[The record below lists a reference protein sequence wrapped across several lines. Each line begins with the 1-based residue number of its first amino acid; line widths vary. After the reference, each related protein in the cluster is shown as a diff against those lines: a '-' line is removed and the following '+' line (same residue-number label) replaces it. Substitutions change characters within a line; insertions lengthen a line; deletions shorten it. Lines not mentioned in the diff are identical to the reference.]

1 MNADPQSSPSTI
13 SAAADAAAL
22 QLNVDT
28 LSQVSNGGQGESFLD
43 GMGAMDFSYTSSERG
58 GADGAAAFSIE
69 GDKVMGLN
77 LVLLRNYSNVCGG
90 EVGCAGCGCVAD
102 KGSCAT
108 IKHLR
113 SKVTW
118 PSEPSLFFRGRMGS
132 VYLEPSLPLKA
143 IAESDVASVLQAA
156 HTIESWAEEVAS
168 YGYAQKSGTTVY
180 DAQYNLKG
188 AKEIFKTPA
197 RDNKRRVVFTSS
209 LAEVQKSSGKAPR
222 LDPIVPA
229 MEEKIAELTA
239 VKGSG
244 DGNTQLEVADALVL
258 FMDLA
263 RRVDNQA
270 TAEGARDELV
280 SASSEYFKS
289 EVCDINLML
298 GALEGEVSVLKALI
312 GKRPTEM
319 ETDGN
324 LFEIVSTFETI
335 LKLSGA
341 EEAAVSKLPLASRTW
356 LGSVL
361 LPYKKAIDVLA
372 TRVTGLENGVVGG
385 QGGADA
391 MPPQLHRA
399 PRPSSTVTVQSRD
412 TTWERNIEAQLASLT
427 RQVAGNINPGD
438 KRVNFGGQTFANK
451 NEMQAWLELKEGKS
465 NFPFSSFQCHVTFLH
480 RVHTHLTGGR
490 RELRDVKYMSD
501 LKIRDHC
508 VNAAQA
514 FSSGGLP
521 LIFKGDKNTPIFT
534 GLDTGGPKARFPN
547 IPTFA
552 RFGETNDHDAMRH
565 KILTAMSEVH
575 KTMQHDIE
583 ADLVNPEARSLAS
596 KMAMRTLE
604 FCQALIQFLSDT
616 YRDYLS
622 SFGCETKTWDFVCL
636 CVEKV
641 LTSEFAEA
649 RSLVCGLD
657 LGQPSFSA
665 KIIWGSMRIVCV
677 QERFL
682 EVGISN
688 HPILSSTC
696 SRYLIKNSGLGD
708 GDEAKKMAV
717 KNDVKI
723 TALEATI
730 ADLKSQVKSATSLAD
745 KANNALKKV
754 STDLAKLSGS
764 KK

>member
-1 MNADPQSSPSTI
+1 MLWIFPI
-13 SAAADAAAL
+13 L
-22 QLNVDT
+22 RVR
-28 LSQVSNGGQGESFLD
+28 G
-43 GMGAMDFSYTSSERG
+43 G
-58 GADGAAAFSIE
+58 GADGATLFSIE

-77 LVLLRNYSNVCGG
+77 LVLLRNYDNICGG
-90 EVGCAGCGCVAD
+90 EVGCTGCGCIAT
-102 KGSCAT
+102 KGSCNT

-118 PSEPSLFFRGRMGS
+118 PSEPSIFFRGRLGS
-132 VYLEPSLPLKA
+132 VYLEPVLPLKA
-143 IAESDVASVLQAA
+143 IAESDVAHVLQAA
-156 HTIESWAEEVAS
+156 YTIESWASEVAS
-168 YGYAQKSGTTVY
+168 YGYARKSGTTVY
-180 DAQYNLKG
+180 DAQSNLKG
-188 AKEIFKTPA
+188 AKENFRTPA
-197 RDNKRRVVFTSS
+197 RENKRQVNFMSS
-209 LAEVQKSSGKAPR
+209 LAEVQKSSSKTLK
-222 LDPIVPA
+222 LDPIVPV

-239 VKGSG
+239 LKGSG

-270 TAEGARDELV
+270 TSEGARDDLV
-280 SASSEYFKS
+280 SASSEYVKS
-289 EVCDINLML
+289 ELCDINLMI
-298 GALEGEVSVLKALI
+298 GALEGEISVLKALV
-312 GKRPTEM
+312 GKRPTDLQVE
-319 ETDGN
+319 GN
-324 LFEIVSTFETI
+324 LFEVVSTFESM
-335 LKLSGA
+335 LKLSGV
-341 EEAAVSKLPLASRTW
+341 EEASISKMPLASRTW

-372 TRVTGLENGVVGG
+372 TRVGGLENGFVGG

-399 PRPSSTVTVQSRD
+399 PRPSTTVPTRD

-427 RQVAGNINPGD
+427 RQVAGNVSAGD
-438 KRVNFGGQTFANK
+438 KGVNFGGQVFANK
-451 NEMQAWLELKEGKS
+451 NEMQAWLELKEGKAT
-465 NFPFSSFQCHVTFLH
+465 FPFSSFQCHVTFLH
-480 RVHTHLTGGR
+480 RVHTLLTGGR

-501 LKIRDHC
+501 LNIRDHC

-521 LIFKGDKNTPIFT
+521 LIFKGEKNSPIFT
-534 GLDTGGPKARFPN
+534 GLETGGPKARFQN

-552 RFGETNDHDAMRH
+552 RFGETNDQDAMRH
-565 KILTAMSEVH
+565 KILTALSDVH
-575 KTMQHDIE
+575 KTVQHDIE
-583 ADLVNPEARSLAS
+583 ADLVNPEVRSLAS

-616 YRDYLS
+616 YQDYLS
-622 SFGCETKTWDFVCL
+622 SFGCTTKTWDFVCL

-657 LGQPSFSA
+657 LGQPTFSS
-665 KIIWGSMRIVCV
+665 KIIWGSLRVVCV

-682 EVGISN
+682 EVGIAN

-708 GDEAKKMAV
+708 GNEAKKMLA
-717 KNDVKI
+717 KNSTQI
-723 TALEATI
+723 ASLEATI

-745 KANNALKKV
+745 KANSTVKKI
-754 STDLAKLSGS
+754 SAEIARSS
-764 KK
+764 KKK